1 MILPGTL
8 SNTEAAATT
17 WDAIVIGAG
26 VSGSMAAR
34 EIARLG
40 GRVLL
45 VDRRPFPRRKVCGAC
60 LNGLALTVLAE
71 AGLSREIDD
80 LGGDLLQRFSLRC
93 GSRTIN
99 LPLPAGRAISREAL
113 DAALVRA
120 AIASGV
126 EFLPETTALVGD
138 VVGDRREIRLCP
150 QTHSGPSCASLV
162 PSWDRR
168 AHEVLADQLGET
180 HIPTRRMDASSVQTL
195 PDGRGVHPTGAF
207 SSAARLATPQGPDVC
222 TSAGAV
228 IVAAGLGANCLPNTG
243 EWTTHVRASSRIGAG
258 CMVEDSSSDFA
269 PGTIWM
275 TVGNGGYLGLVRVED
290 GRLNLAAAF
299 DRGFLRR
306 CGSPHEAA
314 LQLLTKAKFPIPT
327 RLMEADW
334 QGTVSLNRQTTPVA
348 SRRVFL
354 IGDAAG
360 YVEPF
365 TGEGMAWALL
375 AGRRV
380 APWAVQAMREWSDEI
395 AQGWIREYRAL
406 IQTRQTTCR
415 VLSRL
420 LHYPRLL
427 SGGLSLLGLCPGL
440 TRYVLERLNTEAPQ
454 ERLVR
459 QWML

>member
-8 SNTEAAATT
+8 SNTAAAATT

-26 VSGSMAAR
+26 VPGSMAAR

-45 VDRRPFPRRKVCGAC
+45 VDRSPFPRRKVCGAC

-113 DAALVRA
+113 DAALVQA

-126 EFLPETTALVGD
+126 EFLSETTAHVGD
-138 VVGDRREIRLCP
+138 IVGDRREIRLC
-150 QTHSGPSCASLV
+150 
-162 PSWDRR
+162 
-168 AHEVLADQLGET
+168 
-180 HIPTRRMDASSVQTL
+180 
-195 PDGRGVHPTGAF
+195 
-207 SSAARLATPQGPDVC
+207 QGQDVC

-243 EWTTHVRASSRIGAG
+243 EWTTRVRASSRIGAG
-258 CMVEDSSSDFA
+258 CMVEDSGSDFA

-314 LQLLTKAKFPIPT
+314 LQLLTKVKFPIPT
-327 RLMEADW
+327 RLMAADW
-334 QGTVSLNRQTTPVA
+334 QGTVSLNRQTTPEA
-348 SRRVFL
+348 SRHVFL

-375 AGRRV
+375 AGRRC
-380 APWAVQAMREWSDEI
+380 APWAIQAMHEWSDEI
-395 AQGWIREYRAL
+395 ARGWIREYRVL
-406 IQTRQTTCR
+406 IQKRQTTCR

-427 SGGLSLLGLCPGL
+427 SGGRSLLGLCPGL
-440 TRYVLERLNTEAPQ
+440 TRYVIKRLNTEAPQ
-454 ERLVR
+454 ETRV
-459 QWML
+459 QQKW

>member
-1 MILPGTL
+1 
-8 SNTEAAATT
+8 
-17 WDAIVIGAG
+17 
-26 VSGSMAAR
+26 
-34 EIARLG
+34 
-40 GRVLL
+40 
-45 VDRRPFPRRKVCGAC
+45 
-60 LNGLALTVLAE
+60 
-71 AGLSREIDD
+71 
-80 LGGDLLQRFSLRC
+80 
-93 GSRTIN
+93 
-99 LPLPAGRAISREAL
+99 
-113 DAALVRA
+113 
-120 AIASGV
+120 
-126 EFLPETTALVGD
+126 
-138 VVGDRREIRLCP
+138 
-150 QTHSGPSCASLV
+150 
-162 PSWDRR
+162 
-168 AHEVLADQLGET
+168 
-180 HIPTRRMDASSVQTL
+180 
-195 PDGRGVHPTGAF
+195 
-207 SSAARLATPQGPDVC
+207 
-222 TSAGAV
+222 
-228 IVAAGLGANCLPNTG
+228 
-243 EWTTHVRASSRIGAG
+243 
-258 CMVEDSSSDFA
+258 MVEDSGSDFA

-314 LQLLTKAKFPIPT
+314 LQLLTKAKFPIPSQ
-327 RLMEADW
+327 LMEADW

-375 AGRRV
+375 AGRRC
-380 APWAVQAMREWSDEI
+380 APWAIRAMREWSDEI

>member
-8 SNTEAAATT
+8 SIAEAAATT

-34 EIARLG
+34 EIARSG

-45 VDRRPFPRRKVCGAC
+45 VDRRQFPRRKVCGAC

-80 LGGDLLQRFSLRC
+80 LSGDLLQRFSLRC

-113 DAALVRA
+113 DAALVQA
-120 AIASGV
+120 AVASGV

-150 QTHSGPSCASLV
+150 QTHPVPSGGSPI
-162 PSWDRR
+162 PSWDYS
-168 AHEVLADQLGET
+168 
-180 HIPTRRMDASSVQTL
+180 PTEPPV
-195 PDGRGVHPTGAF
+195 
-207 SSAARLATPQGPDVC
+207 ATPQGRNVR

-228 IVAAGLGANCLPNTG
+228 IVAAGLGANCLPNSG

-258 CMVEDSSSDFA
+258 CLLEDSSSDFA

-306 CGSPHEAA
+306 CGSPRDAA
-314 LQLLTKAKFPIPT
+314 LRLLTKAMFPVPT
-327 RLMEADW
+327 QLMEADW
-334 QGTVSLNRQTTPVA
+334 QGTVSLNRQTAPVA
-348 SRRVFL
+348 SRHVFL

-380 APWAVQAMREWSDEI
+380 APRAIQAMHEWSDEI
-395 AQGWIREYRAL
+395 AQGWILEYRAL

-440 TRYVLERLNTEAPQ
+440 THHVLKRLNMEAPQ

>member
-8 SNTEAAATT
+8 SNAEAAATT

-80 LGGDLLQRFSLRC
+80 LGGDLLQQFSLRC
-93 GSRTIN
+93 GSRTVN

-126 EFLPETTALVGD
+126 EFLSETTARVGG

-150 QTHSGPSCASLV
+150 QTHPGPSGGSLV
-162 PSWDRR
+162 PSW
-168 AHEVLADQLGET
+168 ENSLSKSTGSW
-180 HIPTRRMDASSVQTL
+180 ISKGSS
-195 PDGRGVHPTGAF
+195 PNGNGRVGNVSHV
-207 SSAARLATPQGPDVC
+207 ATPQGQDFF
-222 TSAGAV
+222 TSAAA
-228 IVAAGLGANCLPNTG
+228 IIIAAGLGANCLPNTG
-243 EWTTHVRASSRIGAG
+243 EWTTHVRGSSRVGAG
-258 CMVEDSSSDFA
+258 CMVEDFSSDFA

-275 TVGNGGYLGLVRVED
+275 TVGDGGYLGLVRVED

-306 CGSPHEAA
+306 CGSPRDAA
-314 LQLLTKAKFPIPT
+314 LRLLTTAKFPIPSQ
-327 RLMEADW
+327 LMEADW
-334 QGTVSLNRQTTPVA
+334 QGTVSLNRQTAPVA

-375 AGRRV
+375 AGRGCAR
-380 APWAVQAMREWSDEI
+380 WAVQATHEWSDEI
-395 AQGWIREYRAL
+395 ALGWIWEYRAL

-415 VLSRL
+415 VLGRL

-440 TRYVLERLNTEAPQ
+440 TRYVIKRLNTEAPQ
-454 ERLVR
+454 GRLVR
-459 QWML
+459 KWML